1 MNLDIHL
8 DLVVWAKGLWIGLWL
23 LRWHMLLHHGDL
35 SISDSSLLEPFNKA
49 DPDDYDLLGCSWIV
63 LILFLLWRLLYRW
76 DD

>member
-35 SISDSSLLEPFNKA
+35 SISDSSLLEPFDKA
-49 DPDDYDLLGCSWIV
+49 DSDDDDLLWRCWVV
-63 LILFLLWRLLYRW
+63 LLLFLLRWLLY
-76 DD
+76 